1 MTQPERFGVLFD
13 CDGTLVDSLGRAT
26 ESFEHALDR
35 VGAGKLPS
43 GDLKHRFGQ
52 GADKI
57 LMELLG
63 DELKA
68 QKAFGLY
75 LEHQAGLAM
84 STPLHP
90 GIRDLLNHLHHARV
104 PMGIVTGRHAVDLAL
119 VLNPHD
125 LAPYFSVLVADSDV
139 ARPKPAP
146 DGLLLAC
153 QTLGL
158 EPERTLYVGDSV
170 NDMLAARAAGCVAV
184 AALWDGLSDK
194 AGLANTHP
202 AVMAQSPSELE
213 AFVGTWSQARGQA
226 NPS

>member
-1 MTQPERFGVLFD
+1 
-13 CDGTLVDSLGRAT
+13 
-26 ESFEHALDR
+26 
-35 VGAGKLPS
+35 
-43 GDLKHRFGQ
+43 
-52 GADKI
+52 
-57 LMELLG
+57 
-63 DELKA
+63 
-68 QKAFGLY
+68 
-75 LEHQAGLAM
+75 
-84 STPLHP
+84 
-90 GIRDLLNHLHHARV
+90 
-104 PMGIVTGRHAVDLAL
+104 MGIVTGRHAVDLAL